1 VAGSDDLCEHFA
13 LIGRAL
19 SSPARIRLLDL
30 LCQGERSVE
39 QLAEAAELQVANA
52 SAHLQI
58 LRRCHLVEVRRV
70 KQKTICRLADD
81 DVARFFLSLR
91 EFARSRSAELERLVQ
106 DYITGRDEFEPV
118 RRDELIELMVRQ
130 EVVVID
136 VRPRQEY
143 ESGHIPGAISMPLDE
158 IPNRIV
164 ELRPDRDIVAYCRG
178 PYCVL
183 SPQAVNVLRQ
193 HGLQARRLEDG
204 LPEWRLAGLPMAAG
218 QGG

>member
-39 QLAEAAELQVANA
+39 QLAEAAELQMANA

-70 KQKTICRLADD
+70 KQKTIYRLADD
-81 DVARFFLSLR
+81 DVARFYLSLR
-91 EFARSRSAELERLVQ
+91 EFARSRSAELERLIQ
-106 DYITGRDEFEPV
+106 DYITARDELEPV
-118 RRDELIELMVRQ
+118 RQNELIDLMVRQ

-143 ESGHIPGAISMPLDE
+143 ESAHIAGAISMPLDE

-164 ELRPDRDIVAYCRG
+164 ELRPDSDIVAYCRG

-183 SPQAVNVLRQ
+183 SPQAVTLLRQ
-193 HGLQARRLEDG
+193 HGLQARRLQDG
-204 LPEWRLAGLPMAAG
+204 LPEWRLAGLPIAVG
-218 QGG
+218 